1 MNRNKIVLSSK
12 GRLFIVSSK
21 DTNERKKEKKKNRK
35 GKHPITMNVSHL
47 KEKLLSIMGT
57 KLYTQLPPAEISQTY
72 NELKYYL
79 DLSDPQLSEEE
90 STALSEMLFYLSIYM
105 SKDIEAEVI
114 YKSLCDRL
122 GENSPRLHV
131 MKATLIQI
139 NEDDIAATK
148 YLQNLIDKEYEFDSD
163 PTSYLLLAKKIL
175 AIKAELQE
183 LGKLDNESGLL
194 SQIIDLVERFPLD
207 PELWWYLGT
216 RYCHAGQYDRAIY
229 CFEEV
234 LLIMPFNY
242 VGFAQLAEV
251 MYYKAESVRSDN
263 TQREVALKAALN
275 NALRSVELSE
285 TCLRGWTLIAVIS
298 KRLGTKPLLLD
309 LATKKLQEIS
319 NSPNML
325 DKVTAEF
332 ILEKEGLVTK
342 A

>member
-1 MNRNKIVLSSK
+1 
-12 GRLFIVSSK
+12 
-21 DTNERKKEKKKNRK
+21 
-35 GKHPITMNVSHL
+35 MNVSHL
-47 KEKLLSIMGT
+47 KEKLLNIMVT

-79 DLSDPQLSEEE
+79 DCSDPQLSEQE
-90 STALSEMLFYLSIYM
+90 STALSEMLFNLSIYM
-105 SKDIEAEVI
+105 SKDVEAEVI

-139 NEDDIAATK
+139 NEDDVAATK

-175 AIKAELQE
+175 AIKAELLE

-194 SQIIDLVERFPLD
+194 SQIIDLVEKFPLD

-216 RYCHAGQYDRAIY
+216 RYCHAGQYDRAIH

-251 MYYKAESVRSDN
+251 MYYKAESVGGGDN
-263 TQREVALKAALN
+263 AKREAVLKTALN

-285 TCLRGWTLIAVIS
+285 TCLKGWTLVAVIC
-298 KRLGTKPLLLD
+298 KKLNTKPLLLE
-309 LATKKLQEIS
+309 LATKKLQEIT
-319 NSPNML
+319 NSPNVL

-332 ILEKEGLVTK
+332 VLEKEGLVTN

>member
-1 MNRNKIVLSSK
+1 
-12 GRLFIVSSK
+12 
-21 DTNERKKEKKKNRK
+21 
-35 GKHPITMNVSHL
+35 
-47 KEKLLSIMGT
+47 
-57 KLYTQLPPAEISQTY
+57 
-72 NELKYYL
+72 
-79 DLSDPQLSEEE
+79 
-90 STALSEMLFYLSIYM
+90 
-105 SKDIEAEVI
+105 
-114 YKSLCDRL
+114 
-122 GENSPRLHV
+122 
-131 MKATLIQI
+131 
-139 NEDDIAATK
+139 
-148 YLQNLIDKEYEFDSD
+148 
-163 PTSYLLLAKKIL
+163 
-175 AIKAELQE
+175 
-183 LGKLDNESGLL
+183 
-194 SQIIDLVERFPLD
+194 
-207 PELWWYLGT
+207 
-216 RYCHAGQYDRAIY
+216 
-229 CFEEV
+229 
-234 LLIMPFNY
+234 MPFNY